1 MRNAYILLFLL
12 LAGGVSLTAQQTA
25 TENKKGRGNLNGIVV
40 NDMSRS
46 ERWGIGRA
54 TIYLL
59 KRSDTLAQ
67 TQTWDDGVFVIDS
80 LEPGK
85 YSLRVSHPQ
94 YHTKRIKRIKVKSI
108 GRTSLMKKP
117 IVLHYNNT
125 WNGRGNRRSGTL
137 AIRANEKNKNALA
150 PVDSVLVLL
159 KTMNDSVLQAKM
171 TDKQGNVY
179 FSAVA
184 GQYKVVIT
192 KPGYK
197 LSSANVDYDENKEKT
212 MAYTVVRVNQRNVVL
227 LDLVLSKGKKPKEVL
242 LVPVKED

>member
-1 MRNAYILLFLL
+1 MRYALILLLL
-12 LAGGVSLTAQQTA
+12 LFSGASLTAQQTDVKP
-25 TENKKGRGNLNGIVV
+25 EKGRGNLNGLVV
-40 NDMSRS
+40 NDLSRS

-54 TIYLL
+54 TICLL
-59 KRSDTLAQ
+59 KRGDTLAQ

-80 LEPGK
+80 LEPGR
-85 YSLRVSHPQ
+85 YSLRISHPQ
-94 YHTKRIKRIKVKSI
+94 YYTKRIRRIRVKSI
-108 GRTSLMKKP
+108 GRTSLAKKP

-171 TDKQGNVY
+171 TDKQGNAY
-179 FSAVA
+179 FSAVT

-212 MAYTVVRVNQRNVVL
+212 MAYTVVRVNRRTVVL
-227 LDLVLSKGKKPKEVL
+227 LDFVLSRGKKPKEVL